1 MVIAIFGES
10 CTGKSTL
17 AEELKGRLEARVFS
31 GKDFLRLAKSESQAK
46 AEFRALLARASE
58 GPGETVIYVISEPEH
73 LELLPQNCLR
83 VLVTAPLEEIC
94 RRFAKRTGGRLP
106 DPVRAMLE
114 RRHGCFDDVPC
125 DLHLVS
131 GEGSVQDN
139 CAAVLALLDK

>member
-17 AEELKGRLEARVFS
+17 AEELKGRLGARVFS

-46 AEFRALLARASE
+46 EEFRTLLAQASE
-58 GPGETVIYVISEPEH
+58 GTGETVIYVISEPEH
-73 LELLPQNCLR
+73 LEFLPQNCVR

-106 DPVRAMLE
+106 DPVRVMLE

-131 GEGSVQDN
+131 GEDSARDN
-139 CAAVLALLDK
+139 CAAVLTLLDK

>member
-46 AEFRALLARASE
+46 TEFRALLARASE

-83 VLVTAPLEEIC
+83 VLVTAPLEEIY

-114 RRHGCFDDVPC
+114 RRHDCFDDVPC